1 MASEIR
7 VNKINS
13 QTGVGTITLSPTGVD
28 ISGIT
33 TVSTLKVGTGVTASE
48 DGDIFFTG
56 VCTATTF
63 AGAHSGSGANL
74 TNLPAANLTGALPAI
89 SGANLTGIAATD
101 NVRTGILDVAGI
113 ATFRN
118 DVLVGSAVT
127 LSESGVAAAGLAIT
141 CKSLNGQQFSHRNVW
156 INGEFSVAQRGT
168 QQTSITS
175 LSGYATGGPDRC
187 YIVVSGHGTWTVKQ
201 GTDAPP
207 GFQNCMEMIATTGDS
222 SVGSSASV
230 RWWQRFEGQN
240 LQRFEK
246 GTSSA
251 KEFTLSFY
259 IKSSTTGT
267 YAFELLDYDSS
278 NRHMVKT
285 YTVDAADTWEYKTIT
300 FPADTTGE
308 FDNDHNNSMAA
319 EFWLVAGSNYTSGG
333 TMTAWASL
341 VDTKRAGGHTAN
353 AGASDNDY
361 VRITGVQLEVGNQA
375 TEYEHKTYA
384 EELAACQRYY
394 YRHAFGSS
402 EAGSQNASNNNM
414 AVGMCAMYTDTAGFG
429 FIPYPVT
436 MRALPTLENATGTD
450 YYRVYARGGADQ
462 FNDIS
467 TQQFGVNGAVI
478 NYYDGFSRTQG
489 DAGWIQC
496 YNANAYIAF
505 KAEL

>member
-7 VNKINS
+7 VNKIENRS
-13 QTGVGTITLSPTGVD
+13 GLGTVTFADTGVD
-28 ISGIT
+28 LAGI
-33 TVSTLKVGTGVTASE
+33 V
-48 DGDIFFTG
+48 
-56 VCTATTF
+56 TATTF
-63 AGAHSGSGANL
+63 SGSGASLTNLPAANVTGTLPAISGANL

-187 YIVVSGHGTWTVKQ
+187 FIVVSGHGTWTVKQ

-207 GFQNCMEMIATTGDS
+207 GFQNCMELISTTGDS

-240 LQRFEK
+240 LQRFAK
-246 GTSSA
+246 GTSDA

-259 IKSSTTGT
+259 IKAKQTGT

-278 NRHMVKT
+278 NRHVVKT
-285 YTVDAADTWEYKTIT
+285 YTVDVAETWEYKTIT
-300 FPADTTGE
+300 FPADTTGA
-308 FDNDHNNSMAA
+308 FDNDNGNSLAA
-319 EFWLVAGSNYTSGG
+319 EFWLVAGSDYTSGG
-333 TMTAWASL
+333 TQTTWA
-341 VDTKRAGGHTAN
+341 TMANNKRAGGHLVN
-353 AGASDNDY
+353 AFVADNDY

-375 TEYEHKTYA
+375 TEYEHKTHA
-384 EELAACQRYY
+384 EELLACQRYY
-394 YRHAFGSS
+394 YRQYA
-402 EAGSQNASNNNM
+402 NNNEFFRGM
-414 AVGMCAMYTDTAGFG
+414 AMADVDGNSIELNSPFPTTMRTAPTAIEQTGTASDYKIRRSTTATCTSVPSFGHATKDQLQCRFIASGHGFGDGSAVRCASGTAG
-429 FIPYPVT
+429 
-436 MRALPTLENATGTD
+436 
-450 YYRVYARGGADQ
+450 
-462 FNDIS
+462 
-467 TQQFGVNGAVI
+467 
-478 NYYDGFSRTQG
+478 
-489 DAGWIQC
+489 
-496 YNANAYIAF
+496 AYIAVS
-505 KAEL
+505 AEL